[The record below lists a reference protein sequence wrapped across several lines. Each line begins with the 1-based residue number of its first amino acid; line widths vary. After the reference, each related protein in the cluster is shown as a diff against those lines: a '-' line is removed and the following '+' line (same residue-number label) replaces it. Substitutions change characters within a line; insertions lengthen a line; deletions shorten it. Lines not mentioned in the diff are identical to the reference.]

1 VFRQEQCERTDA
13 VLTSHPTLLIG
24 PSDWDADVMPRQEF
38 ARRIEALWRAF
49 PEAPC
54 AIVYGS
60 PAHHAE
66 LAYLTNLVPKL
77 EAAVAIFSRG
87 GAQEVHL
94 GGGPNMLGSAKPL
107 TFITDIKP
115 MRGGQ
120 AIGRRSLEMKEGM
133 PGTPLII
140 GDGYMPTAFHQSMD
154 EAIGEQPISATAQ
167 VWALMHRS
175 SSHELHAMRESAFA
189 LNGAI
194 TAITDAKKAGAGV
207 TEAIL
212 AGEREANSRGAQ
224 DIRTLFSLDGG
235 RTLQPF
241 TAALATQVD
250 PLQVYVAARRFNYWT
265 EGFLALSDSRRPA
278 VARAKELLRQ
288 ALAAIKPNVKTA
300 DVLGIIHAGARP
312 YQIHPV
318 TERAIVSRL
327 GLTLEEA
334 PHTNPGMS
342 FENGDIYSVRVGI
355 TNGTNEH
362 AIVSAMVRVREGG
375 TDMLW
380 TA

>member
-1 VFRQEQCERTDA
+1 

-24 PSDWDADVMPRQEF
+24 PSDWDADVMPREEF
-38 ARRIEALWRAF
+38 TRRIDALWRAF

-77 EAAVAIFSRG
+77 EAAVAILSRS
-87 GAQEVHL
+87 GAQEIHL

-115 MRGGQ
+115 LRGGQ
-120 AIGRRSLEMKEGM
+120 AIGRRALEMKEGM

-154 EAIGEQPISATAQ
+154 EAIGEQAINATAQ
-167 VWALMHRS
+167 VWALMNRS
-175 SSHELHAMRESAFA
+175 SSHELHAMRECAFA
-189 LNGAI
+189 LNGAM
-194 TAITDAKKAGAGV
+194 TAIAEAKKAGAGI

-241 TAALATQVD
+241 TATLATRVD

-265 EGFLALSDSRRPA
+265 EGFLALSDTRRP
-278 VARAKELLRQ
+278 VIARAKELLRQ
-288 ALAAIKPNVKTA
+288 ALPAIKPGVKTA
-300 DVLGIIHAGARP
+300 DVLGLIHAGSRP
-312 YQIHPV
+312 YQVHPI
-318 TERAIVSRL
+318 TERAIISRL
-327 GLTLEEA
+327 GLALEEP
-334 PHTNPGMS
+334 PHTNAGMTI
-342 FENGDIYSVRVGI
+342 ENGDIYSVRVGI
-355 TNGTNEH
+355 TNGTGEH
-362 AIVSAMVRVREGG
+362 AIVSTMVRVREGG
-375 TDMLW
+375 TDTLW

>member
-1 VFRQEQCERTDA
+1 M
-13 VLTSHPTLLIG
+13 LTSHPTLLIG
-24 PSDWDADVMPRQEF
+24 PSDWDADVMPRDEF
-38 ARRIEALWRAF
+38 ARRIDALWRAF

-77 EAAVAIFSRG
+77 EAAVAILSRS
-87 GAQEVHL
+87 GAQEIHL

-107 TFITDIKP
+107 TFIAEIKP
-115 MRGGQ
+115 LRGGQ
-120 AIGRRSLEMKEGM
+120 AIGRRALEMKEGM

-140 GDGYMPTAFHQSMD
+140 GDGYMPTAFHQGMD
-154 EAIGEQPISATAQ
+154 EAIGEQAINATTQ

-175 SSHELHAMRESAFA
+175 SSREVHAMRESAFA
-189 LNGAI
+189 LNGAM

-212 AGEREANSRGAQ
+212 AGEREAISRGAQ

-241 TAALATQVD
+241 ATTLTTRVD

-265 EGFLALSDSRRPA
+265 EGFLTLSDTRRP
-278 VARAKELLRQ
+278 VIARAKELLRQ
-288 ALAAIKPNVKTA
+288 ALAAIKPAVKTA
-300 DVLGIIHAGARP
+300 DVLGLIHTGSRP
-312 YQIHPV
+312 HQMHPI
-318 TERAIVSRL
+318 TERAIISRV
-327 GLTLEEA
+327 GLALEEP
-334 PHTNPGMS
+334 PHTNPGMTL
-342 FENGDIYSVRVGI
+342 ENGDIYSVRVGL
-355 TNGTNEH
+355 TNGTAEH

>member
-1 VFRQEQCERTDA
+1 

-24 PSDWDADVMPRQEF
+24 PSDWDADVMPREEF
-38 ARRIEALWRAF
+38 ARRIEGLWRAF

-77 EAAVAIFSRG
+77 EAAVAILSRS
-87 GAQEVHL
+87 GAQEIHL

-107 TFITDIKP
+107 TFIADIKP
-115 MRGGQ
+115 LRGGQ
-120 AIGRRSLEMKEGM
+120 AIGRRALEMKEGM

-140 GDGYMPTAFHQSMD
+140 GDGYMPTAFHHGMD
-154 EAIGEQPISATAQ
+154 EAMGEEALNATSQ
-167 VWALMHRS
+167 IWTLMHRS
-175 SSHELHAMRESAFA
+175 SSRELNALRESAFA
-189 LNGAI
+189 LNGAM
-194 TAITDAKKAGAGV
+194 TAIFDAKKAGAGV
-207 TEAIL
+207 TEAVL

-241 TAALATQVD
+241 TTTLTARAD
-250 PLQVYVAARRFNYWT
+250 SLQVYVAARRFNYWT
-265 EGFLALSDSRRPA
+265 EGFLALSDNRRP
-278 VARAKELLRQ
+278 VIMRAKELLRQ
-288 ALAAIKPNVKTA
+288 ALAAIKPNIKTA
-300 DVLGIIHAGARP
+300 DVMGLIIAGSRP
-312 YQIHPV
+312 YGTHPV
-318 TERAIVSRL
+318 IERAVISRL
-327 GLTLEEA
+327 GLTLEEP
-334 PHTNPGMS
+334 PHTNPGIS
-342 FENGDIYSVRVGI
+342 FEAGDIYSVRAGL
-355 TNGTNEH
+355 TNGADEH

>member
-1 VFRQEQCERTDA
+1 M
-13 VLTSHPTLLIG
+13 LTSHPTLLIG
-24 PSDWDADVMPRQEF
+24 PSDWDADVMPREEF
-38 ARRIEALWRAF
+38 ARRIDALWRAF

-77 EAAVAIFSRG
+77 EAAVAILSRSG
-87 GAQEVHL
+87 THEVHL

-115 MRGGQ
+115 LRGGP
-120 AIGRRSLEMKEGM
+120 AIGRRALEMKEGM

-140 GDGYMPTAFHQSMD
+140 GDGYMPTAFHQGMD
-154 EAIGEQPISATAQ
+154 EAMGEEALNATAQ
-167 VWALMHRS
+167 VWTLMHRS
-175 SSHELHAMRESAFA
+175 SSHDLNAMRESAFA
-189 LNGAI
+189 LNGAM
-194 TAITDAKKAGAGV
+194 TAINDAKKAGAAT

-241 TAALATQVD
+241 TTTLATRVD

-265 EGFLALSDSRRPA
+265 EGFVALSDNRRP
-278 VARAKELLRQ
+278 VIARARELLRQ

-300 DVLGIIHAGARP
+300 DVMGLIYAGSRP
-312 YQIHPV
+312 YQMHPV
-318 TERAIVSRL
+318 TERAIISRL
-327 GLTLEEA
+327 GLALAEP

-342 FENGDIYSVRVGI
+342 FEAGDIYSVRAGL
-355 TNGTNEH
+355 TNGADEH

>member
-1 VFRQEQCERTDA
+1 

-24 PSDWDADVMPRQEF
+24 PSDWDADVMPREEF
-38 ARRIEALWRAF
+38 ARRIDALWRAF

-54 AIVYGS
+54 AIVCGS

-77 EAAVAIFSRG
+77 EAAVAILSRS
-87 GAQEVHL
+87 GAREIHL
-94 GGGPNMLGSAKPL
+94 GGGPNMLGSAKSL

-115 MRGGQ
+115 LRGGQ
-120 AIGRRSLEMKEGM
+120 AIGRRALEMKEGM

-154 EAIGEQPISATAQ
+154 ETMGEGALNATAQ
-167 VWALMHRS
+167 IWAFMHRS
-175 SSHELHAMRESAFA
+175 STHEVHAMRESAFA
-189 LNGAI
+189 LNGAM
-194 TAITDAKKAGAGV
+194 TAITDANKAGAGV

-241 TAALATQVD
+241 TTTLKERLD

-265 EGFLALSDSRRPA
+265 EGFLAISETRPPLI
-278 VARAKELLRQ
+278 ARARELLRQ
-288 ALAAIKPNVKTA
+288 ALAAIKPGVKTA
-300 DVLGIIHAGARP
+300 DVMGLIHAGVRP
-312 YQIHPV
+312 YQMHPV
-318 TERAIVSRL
+318 TERAIISRL
-327 GLTLEEA
+327 GLALEEP
-334 PHTNPGMS
+334 PHTNPGIT
-342 FENGDIYSVRVGI
+342 FDHGDIYSVRVGV
-355 TNGTNEH
+355 TNGSNEH
-362 AIVSAMVRVREGG
+362 AIMSAIVRVREGG
-375 TDMLW
+375 TDMHW

>member
-1 VFRQEQCERTDA
+1 M
-13 VLTSHPTLLIG
+13 LTSHPTLLIG
-24 PSDWDADVMPRQEF
+24 PSDWDADVMPREEF

-77 EAAVAIFSRG
+77 EAAAAILSRS
-87 GAQEVHL
+87 GAQEIHL

-115 MRGGQ
+115 LRGGQ
-120 AIGRRSLEMKEGM
+120 PIGRRALEMKEGM

-140 GDGYMPTAFHQSMD
+140 GDGYMPTAFRQGMD
-154 EAIGEQPISATAQ
+154 EAMGEQAMNATAQ
-167 VWALMHRS
+167 LWTIMHRS
-175 SSHELHAMRESAFA
+175 SSHELNAMRESAFA

-241 TAALATQVD
+241 TTTLEEQVD

-265 EGFLALSDSRRPA
+265 EGFQLLSDNRLPA
-278 VARAKELLRQ
+278 ATKAKELLRQ
-288 ALAAIKPNVKTA
+288 ALAAIKPNARPA
-300 DVLGIIHAGARP
+300 DVAEVISAGSKPYRP
-312 YQIHPV
+312 HPV
-318 TERAIVSRL
+318 TARASISRI
-327 GLTLEEA
+327 GLALEE
-334 PHTNPGMS
+334 PRHMKPGAT
-342 FENGDIYSVRVGI
+342 FENGDIYSVKVGI
-355 TNGTNEH
+355 ANGTEH
-362 AIVSAMVRVREGG
+362 AIMSAMVRVREGG

>member
-1 VFRQEQCERTDA
+1 

-24 PSDWDADVMPRQEF
+24 PSDWDADVMPRDEF

-77 EAAVAIFSRG
+77 EAAVAILSRS
-87 GAQEVHL
+87 GAQEIHL

-107 TFITDIKP
+107 TFITDIKAL
-115 MRGGQ
+115 RGGQ
-120 AIGRRSLEMKEGM
+120 AIGRRALEMKEGM
-133 PGTPLII
+133 PGTPLMI
-140 GDGYMPTAFHQSMD
+140 GDGYMPSAFRQGMD
-154 EAIGEQPISATAQ
+154 EAMGEQAVNATAQ
-167 VWALMHRS
+167 LWTLMHRS
-175 SSHELHAMRESAFA
+175 SSHELNAMRESAFA
-189 LNGAI
+189 LNGAM
-194 TAITDAKKAGAGV
+194 TAITDAKKAGATI

-224 DIRTLFSLDGG
+224 DVRTLFSLDGG

-241 TAALATQVD
+241 TTTLTTRVD

-265 EGFLALSDSRRPA
+265 EGFVALSDNRRPA
-278 VARAKELLRQ
+278 IARAKELLRQ
-288 ALAAIKPNVKTA
+288 ALAAIKPAVKTA
-300 DVLGIIHAGARP
+300 DVMGLIYAGSRP
-312 YQIHPV
+312 YQMHPV
-318 TERAIVSRL
+318 TEHAIIGRV
-327 GLTLEEA
+327 GLALEEP

-342 FENGDIYSVRVGI
+342 FENGDIYSVRAGL
-355 TNGTNEH
+355 TNGTDEH
-362 AIVSAMVRVREGG
+362 AIVSAMVRVRESG